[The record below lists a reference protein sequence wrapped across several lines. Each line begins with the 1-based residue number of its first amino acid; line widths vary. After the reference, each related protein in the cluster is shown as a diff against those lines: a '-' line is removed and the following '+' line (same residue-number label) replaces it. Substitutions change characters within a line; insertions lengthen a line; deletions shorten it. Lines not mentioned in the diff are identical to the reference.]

1 MNPTINPTINLI
13 KANKGD
19 IFKDGDK
26 TIDIKNSYRLVIES
40 NGYRYYEIS
49 TDSYIQFKID
59 EDNLIKLICVKI
71 NNNTNYPKWFIQ
83 GKTVLCIIDNN
94 KINLVQY
101 LSGLYLQKA
110 LKYTTKNENIFDLR
124 FSNIKI
130 LEKINIKNKKNVVIE
145 NITTET
151 INTKAVNT
159 EAVNTETSNTETIT
173 TESSNTEA
181 SNTETSNTEIDFNT
195 NIIVKTKNS
204 QKFKK
209 LLKPP
214 IFYKENEIKIIKNF
228 KGHKLTAGQYYGKI
242 YNNYRLVE
250 IINETDESNKR
261 YYEMFLGVNK
271 EDGEDKE
278 DNEDNEN
285 TEDTEAIINTKFSFI
300 FDEASLPKILK
311 LKSNDKI
318 FINPSWLMGTN
329 QYIWTRPNH
338 ENLIYLHRYL
348 MGCTIGDNTTV
359 DHINGN
365 ILDNRLCNLRF
376 ATMSQQNMNRN
387 NVSRKT
393 TLNEI
398 LNPTNIPTI
407 PKLSFD
413 SLIFI
418 TLNTTDGLDHFSIEI
433 TKARTNIKEIREHSS
448 KSKLLNIQEKLCH
461 AICKRYFLIKEYPQI
476 INDKVDAKKFA
487 TIDAFKTYCG
497 TLITSIMNSTYTID
511 TFLDHLNTKN
521 IPKYRDQR
529 KDFLDANTEQLVLAN
544 PNAIYTLDYKYSF
557 LDKTN
562 SITIPIDKIKPHDLR
577 QSGIK
582 NKNLSTEDKLCY
594 SIMQRYYKLVEHE
607 NTCNAEIHKDTD
619 ADSTTN
625 FQGDTNINTTTYK
638 TLTDIRID
646 DKQPFKLFD
655 EFKTHTEMIINNIVP
670 NHNFTLDTFAKY
682 IIEKANHKK
691 ISNNYPKINSKYT
704 ILTREIVT

>member
-1 MNPTINPTINLI
+1 MEELNMQSGKIGNKIKIDNKIITLQNSYELITDENGNKYYELEINKNNKLKINEDKLI
-13 KANKGD
+13 KIINVQIDD
-19 IFKDGDK
+19 I
-26 TIDIKNSYRLVIES
+26 IYNS
-40 NGYRYYEIS
+40 
-49 TDSYIQFKID
+49 
-59 EDNLIKLICVKI
+59 
-71 NNNTNYPKWFIQ
+71 KWFI
-83 GKTVLCIIDNN
+83 KDKKIFTNVNN
-94 KINLVQY
+94 KNINIVKY
-101 LSGLYLQKA
+101 L
-110 LKYTTKNENIFDLR
+110 FD
-124 FSNIKI
+124 
-130 LEKINIKNKKNVVIE
+130 KINDTKFRYTIRSDDEYDYRIE
-145 NITTET
+145 NI
-151 INTKAVNT
+151 KVYKPSDKNT
-159 EAVNTETSNTETIT
+159 E
-173 TESSNTEA
+173 
-181 SNTETSNTEIDFNT
+181 DR
-195 NIIVKTKNS
+195 
-204 QKFKK
+204 FKK
-209 LLKPP
+209 MTSPP

-228 KGHKLTAGQYYGKI
+228 EGHIIGNGPHSNKI

-250 IINETDESNKR
+250 IINETDESKKR
-261 YYEMFLGVNK
+261 YYEMFLGINN
-271 EDGEDKE
+271 EDDE
-278 DNEDNEN
+278 DNEEN
-285 TEDTEAIINTKFSFI
+285 STDTEHNETINTKFSFI
-300 FDEASLPKILK
+300 FDEASLQKILK
-311 LKSNDKI
+311 LKINKI
-318 FINPSWLMGTN
+318 VFNKPSWLMATN
-329 QYIWTRPNH
+329 QYIWTRPGRN
-338 ENLIYLHRYL
+338 NLIYLHRYL

-418 TLNTTDGLDHFSIEI
+418 TLNTNDGLDHFSIEI
-433 TKARTNIKEIREHSS
+433 TKARTNIKDIREHSS

-461 AICKRYFLIKEYPQI
+461 AICKRYFLIREYPQI

-497 TLITSIMNSTYTID
+497 TLITSIMGSTYTID
-511 TFLDHLNTKN
+511 TFLDHLNTKK

-582 NKNLSTEDKLCY
+582 NKNLSSEDKLCY

-607 NTCNAEIHKDTD
+607 NTCNVEIYKDPY
-619 ADSTTN
+619 ADSTSN
-625 FQGDTNINTTTYK
+625 FTDLVNKNTTTYK
-638 TLTDIRID
+638 TLTDMHID
-646 DKQPFKLFD
+646 DKQPFKSFD
-655 EFKTHTEMIINNIVP
+655 EFKAHTEMIINNIVT

-691 ISNNYPKINSKYT
+691 LLDNYPKLNIKYP
-704 ILTREIVT
+704 ILTRQLIS

>member
-13 KANKGD
+13 KATKGA

-40 NGYRYYEIS
+40 NGDRYYEIS

-59 EDNLIKLICVKI
+59 EDNLIKIICVKI

-101 LSGLYLQKA
+101 LTGLYLQKA

-130 LEKINIKNKKNVVIE
+130 LGKTNIKNNKNVLIK
-145 NITTET
+145 NITTEAG
-151 INTKAVNT
+151 NA
-159 EAVNTETSNTETIT
+159 EAVNAEAVNIETIT
-173 TESSNTEA
+173 TEAINTGVINIEAIDAETIDVEDSNIEVFEEEDI
-181 SNTETSNTEIDFNT
+181 NINT
-195 NIIVKTKNS
+195 NIVVKTKKS

-209 LLKPP
+209 LLRPS
-214 IFYKENEIKIIKNF
+214 IFFEENEINIIKE
-228 KGHKLTAGQYYGKI
+228 YKI
-242 YNNYRLVE
+242 YDKLIYRLVE
-250 IINETDESNKR
+250 IINEKDINKKR
-261 YYEMFLGVNK
+261 YYEIYVNK
-271 EDGEDKE
+271 KIEETDK
-278 DNEDNEN
+278 NL
-285 TEDTEAIINTKFSFI
+285 SFI
-300 FDEASLPKILK
+300 IDEASLAKILN
-311 LKSNDKI
+311 LKINNKI
-318 FINPSWLMGTN
+318 FKNPSWQITTN
-329 QYIWTRPNH
+329 QYIWSRPGSN
-338 ENLIYLHRYL
+338 NLIYLHRYL
-348 MGCTIGDNTTV
+348 MECESGDNTTV

-365 ILDNRLCNLRF
+365 KLDNRLCNLRF
-376 ATMSQQNMNRN
+376 ATMSQQNMNRD

-398 LNPTNIPTI
+398 LNPTNLSTI

-433 TKARTNIKEIREHSS
+433 TKARTNIKDIREHSS

-461 AICKRYFLIKEYPQI
+461 SICKRYFLIKEYPQI

-497 TLITSIMNSTYTID
+497 TLITSIMGSTYTID
-511 TFLDHLNTKN
+511 TFLDHLNTKK

-529 KDFLDANTEQLVLAN
+529 KDFLDANTEQLVLVN
-544 PNAIYTLDYKYSF
+544 PNAIYNLDYKYSF

-607 NTCNAEIHKDTD
+607 NTCNAEIYKDKD
-619 ADSTTN
+619 ADASADSTSN
-625 FQGDTNINTTTYK
+625 FTDLVNKNTSTYK
-638 TLTDIRID
+638 TLTDMRID
-646 DKQPFKLFD
+646 DKQPFKSFD
-655 EFKTHTEMIINNIVP
+655 EFKTHTEIIINNIVP
-670 NHNFTLDTFAKY
+670 THNFTLDTFAKY

-691 ISNNYPKINSKYT
+691 ISNNYPTLNTKYP
-704 ILTREIVT
+704 ILTRQLIT

>member
-1 MNPTINPTINLI
+1 MNPTINSTINLI

-40 NGYRYYEIS
+40 NGDRYYEIS

-59 EDNLIKLICVKI
+59 EDKLIKLICVKI

-101 LSGLYLQKA
+101 LTGLYLQKA

-130 LEKINIKNKKNVVIE
+130 LGKTNIKNNKNVLIK
-145 NITTET
+145 NITTEAG
-151 INTKAVNT
+151 NAEAGNA
-159 EAVNTETSNTETIT
+159 EAVNAEAVNIETIT
-173 TESSNTEA
+173 TEAINTGA
-181 SNTETSNTEIDFNT
+181 SNIEAIDAETIDAELVDVEDSNIEVFEEEDININT
-195 NIIVKTKNS
+195 NIVVKTKKT

-209 LLKPP
+209 LLRPS
-214 IFYKENEIKIIKNF
+214 IFFEENEINIIKE
-228 KGHKLTAGQYYGKI
+228 YKI
-242 YNNYRLVE
+242 YDKLIYRLVE
-250 IINETDESNKR
+250 IINEKDINKKR
-261 YYEMFLGVNK
+261 YYEIYVNK
-271 EDGEDKE
+271 KIEETDK
-278 DNEDNEN
+278 N
-285 TEDTEAIINTKFSFI
+285 FSFI
-300 FDEASLPKILK
+300 IDEASLAKILN
-311 LKSNDKI
+311 LKINDKI
-318 FINPSWLMGTN
+318 FKNPSWQITTN
-329 QYIWTRPNH
+329 QYIWTRISNDKF
-338 ENLIYLHRYL
+338 IYIHRYL
-348 MGCTIGDNTTV
+348 MGCESGDNTTV

-365 ILDNRLCNLRF
+365 KLDNRLYNLRF
-376 ATMSQQNMNRN
+376 ATMSQQNMNRD

-393 TLNEI
+393 TLNDI
-398 LNPTNIPTI
+398 INPTNLPTI

-418 TLNTTDGLDHFSIEI
+418 TSKTSDGLDYFAIEI
-433 TKARTNIKEIREHSS
+433 SKARTRNKDIKENSC

-487 TIDAFKTYCG
+487 TLDTFKTYCG
-497 TLITSIMNSTYTID
+497 TLITSIMGSTYTID
-511 TFLDHLNTKN
+511 TFLDHLNTKK

-607 NTCNAEIHKDTD
+607 NTCNVEIHKDKD
-619 ADSTTN
+619 ADASADSTSN
-625 FQGDTNINTTTYK
+625 FTDEINKNTTTYK

-646 DKQPFKLFD
+646 DKQPFKSFD
-655 EFKTHTEMIINNIVP
+655 EFKAHTEMIINNIVP
-670 NHNFTLDTFAKY
+670 THNFTLDTFAKY

-691 ISNNYPKINSKYT
+691 ISNNYPTLNTKYP

>member
-40 NGYRYYEIS
+40 NGDRYYEIS

-130 LEKINIKNKKNVVIE
+130 LGKININNVVIE
-145 NITTET
+145 NI
-151 INTKAVNT
+151 I
-159 EAVNTETSNTETIT
+159 TETSNTEASN
-173 TESSNTEA
+173 TEASNTEA
-181 SNTETSNTEIDFNT
+181 SNTETDFNT
-195 NIIVKTKNS
+195 NIVVKTKNS

-214 IFYKENEIKIIKNF
+214 IFYNEDEIKIIKIF
-228 KGHKLTAGQYYGKI
+228 EGHKLTAGQYYGKI

-250 IINETDESNKR
+250 IINETDESKKR

-271 EDGEDKE
+271 EDCE
-278 DNEDNEN
+278 DNEEDND
-285 TEDTEAIINTKFSFI
+285 DTEHNETINTKFSFI
-300 FDEASLPKILK
+300 IDEASLPKILK

-329 QYIWTRPNH
+329 QYIWTRQNH

-348 MGCTIGDNTTV
+348 MGCESGDNTTV

-365 ILDNRLCNLRF
+365 KLDNRLCNLRF
-376 ATMSQQNMNRN
+376 ATMSQQNMNRD

-393 TLNEI
+393 TINDI
-398 LNPTNIPTI
+398 INPTNLPTI

-418 TLNTTDGLDHFSIEI
+418 TSKTSDGLDYFAIEI
-433 TKARTNIKEIREHSS
+433 SKARTRNKDIKENSC

-476 INDKVDAKKFA
+476 INDKVDTKKFA
-487 TIDAFKTYCG
+487 TIDVFKTYCG

-511 TFLDHLNTKN
+511 TFLDHLNTKK

-607 NTCNAEIHKDTD
+607 NTCNAEIHKDTY
-619 ADSTTN
+619 ADVSTN
-625 FQGDTNINTTTYK
+625 FTDAVNKNTTTYK
-638 TLTDIRID
+638 TLTDMRID
-646 DKQPFKLFD
+646 DKQPFKSFD
-655 EFKTHTEMIINNIVP
+655 EFKAHTEMIINNIVT

-691 ISNNYPKINSKYT
+691 ISTNYPTLNAKYP
-704 ILTREIVT
+704 ILTRQLIT

>member
-1 MNPTINPTINLI
+1 MNPTINLI

-40 NGYRYYEIS
+40 NGDRYYEIS

-101 LSGLYLQKA
+101 LTGLYLQKA

-130 LEKINIKNKKNVVIE
+130 LGKTNIKNNKNVLIK
-145 NITTET
+145 NITTEAG
-151 INTKAVNT
+151 NTEAVNAEAVNIETITT
-159 EAVNTETSNTETIT
+159 EAVNTEASNTEASN
-173 TESSNTEA
+173 TEASNTEA
-181 SNTETSNTEIDFNT
+181 SNTETDFNI
-195 NIIVKTKNS
+195 NIVVKTKNS

-214 IFYKENEIKIIKNF
+214 IFYKEDEIKIIKNF
-228 KGHKLTAGQYYGKI
+228 EGHKLTAGQYYGKI

-250 IINETDESNKR
+250 IINETDESKKR

-271 EDGEDKE
+271 EDDE
-278 DNEDNEN
+278 DNEEDD
-285 TEDTEAIINTKFSFI
+285 DTEHNETINTKFSFI
-300 FDEASLPKILK
+300 FDEASLAKILN
-311 LKSNDKI
+311 LKINNKI
-318 FINPSWLMGTN
+318 FKNPSWLLGTN

-338 ENLIYLHRYL
+338 ENLIYIHRYL
-348 MGCTIGDNTTV
+348 MGCESGDNTTV

-365 ILDNRLCNLRF
+365 KLDNRLCNLRF
-376 ATMSQQNMNRN
+376 ATMSQQNMNRD

-393 TLNEI
+393 TLNDI
-398 LNPTNIPTI
+398 INPTNLPTI

-418 TLNTTDGLDHFSIEI
+418 TSKTSDGLDYFAIEI
-433 TKARTNIKEIREHSS
+433 SKARTRNKDIKENSC

-487 TIDAFKTYCG
+487 TLDVFKTYCG
-497 TLITSIMNSTYTID
+497 TLITSIMGSTYTID
-511 TFLDHLNTKN
+511 TFLDHLNTKK

-529 KDFLDANTEQLVLAN
+529 KSFLDANTEQLVLAN
-544 PNAIYTLDYKYSF
+544 PNAIYNLDYKYSF

-607 NTCNAEIHKDTD
+607 NTCNAEIHKDKD
-619 ADSTTN
+619 SDSTIN
-625 FQGDTNINTTTYK
+625 FTDEINKNITTYK
-638 TLTDIRID
+638 TLTDMRID
-646 DKQPFKLFD
+646 DKQPFKSFD
-655 EFKTHTEMIINNIVP
+655 EFKKHTEMIINNILP

-691 ISNNYPKINSKYT
+691 ISNNYPKLNAKYP
-704 ILTREIVT
+704 ILTRHLVT

>member
-1 MNPTINPTINLI
+1 MEELNMQSGKI
-13 KANKGD
+13 
-19 IFKDGDK
+19 GDK
-26 TIDIKNSYRLVIES
+26 IKIDDKIITLQNSYELITDE
-40 NGYRYYEIS
+40 NDNKYYEIE
-49 TDSYIQFKID
+49 INKNNKLKIN
-59 EDNLIKLICVKI
+59 EDKLIKII
-71 NNNTNYPKWFIQ
+71 NIKVDDIIYNSKWFI
-83 GKTVLCIIDNN
+83 KDKKIFTNINN
-94 KINLVQY
+94 KNINIVKY
-101 LSGLYLQKA
+101 L
-110 LKYTTKNENIFDLR
+110 FD
-124 FSNIKI
+124 
-130 LEKINIKNKKNVVIE
+130 KINDTKFRYTIRSDDEYDYRIE
-145 NITTET
+145 NI
-151 INTKAVNT
+151 KVYKPSDKNT
-159 EAVNTETSNTETIT
+159 E
-173 TESSNTEA
+173 
-181 SNTETSNTEIDFNT
+181 DR
-195 NIIVKTKNS
+195 
-204 QKFKK
+204 FKK
-209 LLKPP
+209 MTSPP

-228 KGHKLTAGQYYGKI
+228 EGHIIGNGPHSNKI

-250 IINETDESNKR
+250 IINETDESKKR

-271 EDGEDKE
+271 EDDE
-278 DNEDNEN
+278 DNEDNEEN
-285 TEDTEAIINTKFSFI
+285 ANDTNDTEDNETINTKFSFI

-311 LKSNDKI
+311 LKINNTI
-318 FINPSWLMGTN
+318 FNKPSWLMATN
-329 QYIWTRPNH
+329 QYIWTRPGSN
-338 ENLIYLHRYL
+338 NLIYLHRYL

-376 ATMSQQNMNRN
+376 ATMSQQNMNRD

-398 LNPTNIPTI
+398 INPTNLSTI

-487 TIDAFKTYCG
+487 TLDTFKTYCG
-497 TLITSIMNSTYTID
+497 TLITSIMGSTYTID
-511 TFLDHLNTKN
+511 TFLDHLNTKK

-529 KDFLDANTEQLVLAN
+529 KDFLDANTEQLVLVN
-544 PNAIYTLDYKYSF
+544 PNAIYNLDYKYSF

-607 NTCNAEIHKDTD
+607 NTCNVEIHKDKD
-619 ADSTTN
+619 ADASADSTIN
-625 FQGDTNINTTTYK
+625 FTDVVNKNTTTYK
-638 TLTDIRID
+638 TLTDMRID
-646 DKQPFKLFD
+646 DKQPFKSFD
-655 EFKTHTEMIINNIVP
+655 EFKAHTEMIINNIVP

-691 ISNNYPKINSKYT
+691 ISNNYPTLNTKYP